1 MYEHNSENLERLYNS
16 NCIKVMKKEI
26 IKTIVPFHLL
36 CCRPRESNHFSVDVN
51 VAAQEKVIFNL
62 TYQELLKRNRGSY
75 EHVIY
80 IDPQQV
86 VKDLQIKV
94 AIEESRDITSVKVPP
109 LRNDLYEAENTS
121 GTYNVKIIHLT
132 IEIKQI
138 PIQGLHYEPN
148 PFAIKPFCQHLL
160 FVKNKLLLVLL
171 YYFKPLE
178 CYFNQLQIIIPSLM

>member
-1 MYEHNSENLERLYNS
+1 M
-16 NCIKVMKKEI
+16 
-26 IKTIVPFHLL
+26 

-138 PIQGLHYEPN
+138 PIQGFL
-148 PFAIKPFCQHLL
+148 
-160 FVKNKLLLVLL
+160 
-171 YYFKPLE
+171 
-178 CYFNQLQIIIPSLM
+178 

>member
-1 MYEHNSENLERLYNS
+1 M
-16 NCIKVMKKEI
+16 
-26 IKTIVPFHLL
+26 

-121 GTYNVKIIHLT
+121 GIYNVKIIHLT

-138 PIQGLHYEPN
+138 PIQGL
-148 PFAIKPFCQHLL
+148 L
-160 FVKNKLLLVLL
+160 
-171 YYFKPLE
+171 
-178 CYFNQLQIIIPSLM
+178 

>member
-1 MYEHNSENLERLYNS
+1 M
-16 NCIKVMKKEI
+16 
-26 IKTIVPFHLL
+26 
-36 CCRPRESNHFSVDVN
+36 
-51 VAAQEKVIFNL
+51 
-62 TYQELLKRNRGSY
+62 
-75 EHVIY
+75 IY

-138 PIQGLHYEPN
+138 PIQGLLWTKFICYYTI
-148 PFAIKPFCQHLL
+148 FANIW
-160 FVKNKLLLVLL
+160 FVKNKFLLALL

-178 CYFNQLQIIIPSLM
+178 CYFKQLQIIILSLM